1 MADDKLDPFANLG
14 AFKPRTDPKPQAVS
28 EDIEKISKD
37 NNFPSRQAAPAEPAK
52 RTRFGSGA
60 PRKQLNIKV
69 NEADIDRFYRMAEE
83 REIRALGDLF
93 KLALDALEE
102 KEKEEKGA

>member
-1 MADDKLDPFANLG
+1 MADDKLDPFARLG
-14 AFKPRTDPKPQAVS
+14 EFKPRTDPKPVGIS
-28 EDIEKISKD
+28 EDIDKISKD
-37 NNFPSRQAAPAEPAK
+37 NNFPSRQAAPIEPGK

-69 NEADIDRFYRMAEE
+69 SEADIERFYRMAEE

-102 KEKEEKGA
+102 KEKEEKGS